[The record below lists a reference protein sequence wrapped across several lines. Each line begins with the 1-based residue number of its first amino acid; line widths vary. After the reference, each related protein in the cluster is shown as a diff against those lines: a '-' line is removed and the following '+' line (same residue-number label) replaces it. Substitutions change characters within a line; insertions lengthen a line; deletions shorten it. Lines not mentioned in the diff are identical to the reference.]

1 MNVLVQLR
9 YLVSFQETHVSYLT
23 NTLEQLFLTSKLL
36 ASQIFNLLK
45 MYIKYSKS
53 NIFKMYFIF
62 HSKACVLYKYS
73 PEYCSL

>member
-1 MNVLVQLR
+1 MNVWVQLR

-36 ASQIFNLLK
+36 VSQIFNLLK

-53 NIFKMYFIF
+53 NMFKMYFVF
-62 HSKACVLYKYS
+62 LSKERVLYKYN